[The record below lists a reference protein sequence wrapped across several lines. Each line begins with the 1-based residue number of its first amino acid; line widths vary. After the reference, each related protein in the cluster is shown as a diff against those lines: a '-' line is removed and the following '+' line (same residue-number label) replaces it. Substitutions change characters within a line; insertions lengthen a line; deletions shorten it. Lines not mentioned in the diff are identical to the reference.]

1 MCQHRVSN
9 ISTNDKHVSARHSGN
24 RPAEAAPL
32 PEPLPEPCLPED
44 FARLHLPD
52 ALAKAIIELGFSAG
66 TPVQNQVL
74 PYSLDGRDII
84 AQAQTGTGKTAA
96 FLISIIA
103 YDLEN
108 PELEVR
114 PPGTPY
120 ALIIAP
126 TRELVMQITSD
137 AQQLAQYTDLRIRSI
152 IGGIDYEK
160 QQQEMARG
168 IDIIVATPGR
178 LLDFARSRK
187 VHLSQVEVLIIDEA
201 DRMLSMGF
209 IPDVKSIVSR
219 MPKKH
224 RRQTQLFGATYREDI
239 KRLAASWTID
249 PVRIAIEPEKVA
261 VSSVTQKVY
270 LTSEAEKYGV
280 LYNLIR
286 YYELER
292 VIIFVN
298 RRDEAHHLES
308 MLRRHH
314 FRTGL
319 LAGDIP
325 QQKRIRTLARFKA
338 GDIGLLVATDV
349 AGRGLHIDDISHIVN
364 YKLPEDPEDYVHRIG
379 RTGRAGA
386 LGISISLVCEN
397 DAFMLPNIET
407 LLGESLQCEHPPME
421 MMAPV
426 PALPP
431 APSSSP
437 GKHRRRR

>member
-1 MCQHRVSN
+1 MNAINN
-9 ISTNDKHVSARHSGN
+9 ISDAPDSGQASEP
-24 RPAEAAPL
+24 RL
-32 PEPLPEPCLPED
+32 PQD
-44 FARLHLPD
+44 FARLDLPD
-52 ALAKAIIELGFSAG
+52 VMAQAIIDLGFSSG

-74 PYSLDGRDII
+74 PHSLDGRDII

-96 FLISIIA
+96 FLISIIT

-108 PELEVR
+108 PELEER
-114 PPGTPY
+114 QPGTPF

-137 AQQLAQYTDLRIRSI
+137 AKQLAKYTDIRILSL

-160 QQQEMARG
+160 QKQQVTRPV
-168 IDIIVATPGR
+168 DIVVATPGR
-178 LLDFARSRK
+178 LLDFVRSRR
-187 VHLSQVEVLIIDEA
+187 VDLSQVEMLIIDEA

-209 IPDVKSIVSR
+209 IPDLKAIVSH

-224 RRQTQLFGATYREDI
+224 HRQTQLFGATYREDI
-239 KRLAASWTID
+239 RRLAASWTID
-249 PVRIAIEPEKVA
+249 PVRIEIEPEQIV
-261 VSSVTQKVY
+261 VSTVTQKAY
-270 LTSEAEKYGV
+270 LTSEADKYAL

-286 YYELER
+286 HYDLNR

-298 RRDEAHHLES
+298 RRDEAHSLES

-325 QQKRIRTLARFKA
+325 QQKRIRTLARFKS
-338 GDIGLLVATDV
+338 GDIALLVATDV
-349 AGRGLHIDDISHIVN
+349 AGRGLHIDDISHIIN

-386 LGISISLVCEN
+386 QGISISLVCEN

-407 LLGESLQCEHPPME
+407 LLGKPLRCEHPPMV
-421 MMAPV
+421 MMSAV
-426 PALPP
+426 PELPP
-431 APSSSP
+431 LPVSQP
-437 GKHRRRR
+437 KKRRRRR